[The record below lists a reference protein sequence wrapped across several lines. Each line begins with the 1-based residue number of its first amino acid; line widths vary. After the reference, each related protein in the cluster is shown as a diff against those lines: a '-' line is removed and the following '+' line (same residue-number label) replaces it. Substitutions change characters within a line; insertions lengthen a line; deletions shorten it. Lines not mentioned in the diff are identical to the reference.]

1 MNPLVP
7 ALMLALAAV
16 PFAPPGD
23 WAINFAHI
31 DQLTER
37 IALGGDTVSI
47 VHIYANYP
55 DYHWVAAAESG
66 PEGIACVDD
75 AARAAVLSLRSYEL
89 RGDTASLARAR
100 GLLAFV
106 MHMQAPDGEFCNFIR
121 ADHTVNV
128 TGKTSFKSFGWWAAR
143 GLWAM
148 AMGGRIFRD
157 RDPQFARMLL
167 GRVSLMIPLVSAS
180 LDDYGNTRSVRGY
193 AIPRWLPYE
202 SGADVTSE
210 LLLGLL
216 EYRRGLPERKVVPD
230 DSLSRSITE
239 LARGLM
245 LMQDGNGKTPPYGLH
260 RSWETLW
267 HMWGNGQT
275 QALSTAGLMLHDTAM
290 TASAVREARGWYG
303 RLLMD
308 GFLKECDV
316 SGASPAAEYDQIAYG
331 VRPMAVGLL
340 RLYDATKDRDY
351 LLMAGLAASWFTGNN
366 PAGKAMYDP
375 ATGRCYDGIRDS
387 LTLNLNSGA
396 ESTIE
401 ALYTFIEVNHYPDAA
416 ALLGCRKV
424 AAGTAGRFS
433 YAVFRGEP
441 DTEVTLARE
450 SVTGTLSVY
459 GGDESKAFRR
469 KEKIP

>member
-7 ALMLALAAV
+7 PLMLALAAI
-16 PFAPPGD
+16 APPRMD
-23 WAINFAHI
+23 HAINFAHL
-31 DQLTER
+31 DHLTER
-37 IALGGDTVSI
+37 VALGGDKVSI

-55 DYHWVAAAESG
+55 DYRWVAAAESG

-89 RGDTASLARAR
+89 RGDTASLTRAR

-106 MHMQAPDGEFCNFIR
+106 MLMQAPDGEFYNFIR

-148 AMGGRIFRD
+148 AMGGRIFMD

-180 LDDYGNTRSVRGY
+180 LKDYGNTRSVRGY
-193 AIPRWLPYE
+193 TIPRWLLYE

-210 LLLGLL
+210 LLLGLM
-216 EYRRGLPERKVVPD
+216 EYRKAGGD
-230 DSLSRSITE
+230 DSLTSLITK
-239 LARGLM
+239 LARGVLV
-245 LMQDGNGKTPPYGLH
+245 MQDGDLKSPPYGLH

-275 QALSTAGLMLHDTAM
+275 QALSTAGLMLHDTTM
-290 TASAVREARGWYG
+290 IASAVREARGWYG
-303 RLLMD
+303 RLLMH
-308 GFLKECDV
+308 GFLKEYDV
-316 SGASPAAEYDQIAYG
+316 AGPAPGEEYEQIAYG

-366 PAGKAMYDP
+366 PAGQAMYDP
-375 ATGRCYDGIRDS
+375 ATGRCFDGIRDS

-401 ALYTFIEVNHYPDAA
+401 ALYTLLEVKHYPDAA

-433 YAVFRGEP
+433 YALFRGGREA
-441 DTEVTLARE
+441 EVTLVRE
-450 SVTGTLSVY
+450 LATGRLRLYEGKQSR
-459 GGDESKAFRR
+459 AFCRR
-469 KEKIP
+469 EKIR